1 MSLFIAV
8 ASRGLIV
15 YIMLLLFFRVMGPRQ
30 LTQFTFKDYVL
41 GILLGSMGGRAITVL
56 DQDYLSFFYGVAV
69 ITSVQVIID
78 YICLKNDK
86 VRRFVNGG
94 SIIVIDKG
102 QILTHN
108 LRKARLCMNE
118 LASLLRSRGVFDLS
132 DVHYAIIEPTRDFS
146 VMLKSEKGQPN
157 RMDLGIE
164 KTSNELPVIIIKDG
178 KLVKPELRRYD
189 LSEDWVKAQLGKHN
203 ISNISNVT
211 LAQADD
217 KGITYI
223 CSNAYCRKEE

>member
-1 MSLFIAV
+1 MSLFTAV

-56 DQDYLSFFYGVAV
+56 EQDYLSFFYGVAV
-69 ITSVQVIID
+69 ITTVQVILD
-78 YICLKNDK
+78 YICLKNDR

-108 LRKARLCMNE
+108 LKKARLCMNE

-146 VMLKSEKGQPN
+146 VMLKSEKGQPS
-157 RMDLGIE
+157 RMDLGVE
-164 KTSNELPVIIIKDG
+164 KPTTELPVIIIKDG
-178 KLVKPELRRYD
+178 KLIYPELRRYN
-189 LSEDWVKAQLGKHN
+189 LTEDWVKDQLKKNN
-203 ISNISNVT
+203 ISLISDVI

-217 KGITYI
+217 KNITYI
-223 CSNAYCRKEE
+223 CSSSYCSSKN